1 MPLFRTQSML
11 SAFEGISW
19 SYKFGTVSR
28 RKKHAALVIT
38 SLPHMEM
45 AEWLRRLDLIEYCD
59 KFKSFGGVEELLFLS
74 EADIKKLGV
83 RNNAHR
89 ARIVSSLVAL
99 REQLVQE
106 SQPTKANQR
115 NGGGGNEYQK
125 RGAQMRHSV
134 AVDGTRNVKT
144 CSTATEDDSI
154 YECLTPANTKQSKS
168 CGDLLDME
176 TTPDGGNE
184 AVALKKAL
192 EWELSLDSRDLR
204 SHAWYHGP
212 IPRQRA
218 EEIVQREGDFLV
230 RDCVSQPGNYVLT
243 CKTKGPTLHFVI
255 NKLLLQP
262 ETVYER
268 VQYQFEDDA
277 YDTVP
282 DLITFY
288 VGSGKQC
295 HLLLPIQAT
304 EPSVDLMPNFLVTSG
319 AGKSISVAS
328 GARIQF
334 PCNRMYPLSF
344 YAGKCPQNVAGVAG
358 IRGPSPL
365 NSPSPVPSS
374 PGFRY
379 NPYTQQTSSY
389 RSPMSSPPRTKRE
402 TPPRL
407 PSKKQRSQSLTPLQG
422 GQGSQQR
429 YNSADGVIGSNG
441 SSNGGHDGKSS
452 STKPSRLA
460 ETPEKCNSA
469 DGVIH
474 NSDPAGG
481 RQLPGEEKSSSADG
495 VVVGKSQTLVRP
507 NSTDP
512 GGTLASLKS
521 SSQSLPRSAS
531 LRSSRA
537 SSINKEPSEHSLS
550 PCIEQ
555 KQFAEDDEQERPPS
569 PPPKPN
575 RAGTLQRRDS
585 MKDSDAQ
592 GGTGTHGGRGGMGSY
607 HPSGSDSG
615 NGSGDSAQSSATGEE
630 LTLPARPG
638 GVVLRNPRF
647 IPTSLSSV
655 TLRSHAE
662 IDPVAAEE
670 ALMAMQIPTYEQV
683 SRFDLENFNTLLLPF
698 CDCKPLDG
706 GTLSTVRM
714 MLCESGPRVI
724 ANHLTRV
731 DIGLILEKEDG
742 RKEDPLSCT
751 GLELIT
757 LEQGK
762 QYRLDLIERTECM
775 KLLVAVTI
783 LTCQSDLERAETLNK
798 WIQIAVETKT
808 ALGNLFGF
816 SAIMLGLSMPQIQKL
831 ESTWHT
837 LRQKFTD
844 SAFNFEA
851 KLRPTLNSMN
861 DCSNPQA
868 PNTTIPHILPYVLV
882 KDRTID
888 DVFANTS
895 SPCPSLIAS
904 CVTPWETITQDFGFS
919 VLFAHLDAARSFINN
934 LPLYKKNAQSIMQ
947 DTSRLDPLMEDAFR
961 TEFQMKFLWGSKG
974 ALVPA
979 EERHAKFEHVL
990 TVMAEKF
997 CGDPS
1002 AG

>member
-1 MPLFRTQSML
+1 MA
-11 SAFEGISW
+11 SA
-19 SYKFGTVSR
+19 
-28 RKKHAALVIT
+28 
-38 SLPHMEM
+38 LP
-45 AEWLRRLDLIEYCD
+45 RC
-59 KFKSFGGVEELLFLS
+59 
-74 EADIKKLGV
+74 
-83 RNNAHR
+83 
-89 ARIVSSLVAL
+89 
-99 REQLVQE
+99 
-106 SQPTKANQR
+106 
-115 NGGGGNEYQK
+115 
-125 RGAQMRHSV
+125 SV
-134 AVDGTRNVKT
+134 GCR
-144 CSTATEDDSI
+144 S
-154 YECLTPANTKQSKS
+154 YECLSPANTKQSKS

-176 TTPDGGNE
+176 TTTPDGGNE

-218 EEIVQREGDFLV
+218 EEIVQKEGDFLV

-243 CKTKGPTLHFVI
+243 CRTKGPTLHFVI

-288 VGSGKQC
+288 VGSGK
-295 HLLLPIQAT
+295 A
-304 EPSVDLMPNFLVTSG
+304 
-319 AGKSISVAS
+319 ISAAS

-334 PCNRMYPLSF
+334 PCNRTYPLSF
-344 YAGKCPQNVAGVAG
+344 YAGKCPQNAVGMAG

-379 NPYTQQTSSY
+379 NPYTQQTNSY

-407 PSKKQRSQSLTPLQG
+407 PSKKQRSQSLTPLQAAGQG
-422 GQGSQQR
+422 GQGSQPR
-429 YNSADGVIGSNG
+429 FSSGDGVISNTT
-441 SSNGGHDGKSS
+441 NGTPEGKTGM
-452 STKPSRLA
+452 TKPSRLA
-460 ETPEKCNSA
+460 DSSEKCNSA

-474 NSDPAGG
+474 SSDAANG
-481 RQLPGEEKSSSADG
+481 RSLAGEEKSSSADG
-495 VVVGKSQTLVRP
+495 VVKPQTLTRP
-507 NSTDP
+507 SSTDS
-512 GGTLASLKS
+512 GGTLAQLKN

-531 LRSSRA
+531 LRSSHGRLSSRT

-550 PCIEQ
+550 PCLEQ
-555 KQFAEDDEQERPPS
+555 KQFTEGDEHEQPPS
-569 PPPKPN
+569 PPPKPI
-575 RAGTLQRRDS
+575 RGGAGGGTLQRRDS
-585 MKDSDAQ
+585 MKDSDTQSTVQAGH
-592 GGTGTHGGRGGMGSY
+592 GGHGGGRGVAGVGSY

-630 LTLPARPG
+630 LALPHRGVG
-638 GVVLRNPRF
+638 GVVLKNPRF
-647 IPTSLSSV
+647 MPTSLSSV
-655 TLRSHAE
+655 TLRSHSE

-670 ALMAMQIPTYEQV
+670 ALLAMQIPTYEQV

-698 CDCKPLDG
+698 CDCKPLDS
-706 GTLSTVRM
+706 GTLNTFRM

-731 DIGLILEKEDG
+731 DIGLILDKDEN
-742 RKEDPLSCT
+742 RKDDPLNCT

-831 ESTWHT
+831 ESTWHM

-851 KLRPTLNSMN
+851 KLRPTMNSMN

-882 KDRTID
+882 KDRTIN
-888 DVFANTS
+888 DVFANPT
-895 SPCPSLIAS
+895 SPCPSLVAS

-934 LPLYKKNAQSIMQ
+934 LSLYKKNAQTILQ
-947 DTSRLDPLMEDAFR
+947 DTSRLDPLMEDAFK

-990 TVMAEKF
+990 AVMAEKF

>member
-1 MPLFRTQSML
+1 MPLFRSQSVL
-11 SAFEGISW
+11 STLEGISW

-28 RKKHAALVIT
+28 RKKHAAQVA
-38 SLPHMEM
+38 SALPHMET
-45 AEWLRRLDLIEYCD
+45 AGWLQRLDLPEYRD
-59 KFKSFGGVEELLFLS
+59 NFKSYGGVEEMLFLTES
-74 EADIKKLGV
+74 DVKKLGI

-99 REQLVQE
+99 RENLVQE
-106 SQPTKANQR
+106 VNANANQR
-115 NGGGGNEYQK
+115 NGVGNNGCGEDVVY
-125 RGAQMRHSV
+125 RDRTRMRHSV
-134 AVDGTRNVKT
+134 AVPERARKCEAAPSSSSSSGNNKNDG
-144 CSTATEDDSI
+144 ATEGDSD
-154 YECLTPANTKQSKS
+154 YACLTPANTKQSKS

-218 EEIVQREGDFLV
+218 EEIVQQEGDFLV

-288 VGSGKQC
+288 VGSGK
-295 HLLLPIQAT
+295 A
-304 EPSVDLMPNFLVTSG
+304 
-319 AGKSISVAS
+319 ISAAS

-334 PCNRMYPLSF
+334 PCNRTYPLSY
-344 YAGKCPQNVAGVAG
+344 YAGKFPQNNGPHG

-379 NPYTQQTSSY
+379 NPYTQQTNSY

-407 PSKKQRSQSLTPLQG
+407 PSKKQRSQSLTPLHGAQG
-422 GQGSQQR
+422 VQQR
-429 YNSADGVIGSNG
+429 YCSADGVIGG
-441 SSNGGHDGKSS
+441 PVDGKAG
-452 STKPSRLA
+452 TTTGTARPARMVDGGG
-460 ETPEKCNSA
+460 EKCNSA

-474 NSDPAGG
+474 SDTVNGG
-481 RQLPGEEKSSSADG
+481 ARSGAGEEKSSSADG
-495 VVVGKSQTLVRP
+495 VVKPQSIPPRP
-507 NSTDP
+507 SSTDP
-512 GGTLASLKS
+512 AAAAHKGNGSTHSLA
-521 SSQSLPRSAS
+521 RSAS
-531 LRSSRA
+531 LRSSHGKLGSRA

-555 KQFAEDDEQERPPS
+555 QQFGENEEEHDRPPS
-569 PPPKPN
+569 PPPKPI
-575 RAGTLQRRDS
+575 RGGAGGTLQRHES
-585 MKDSDAQ
+585 FKDSDTSTAQ
-592 GGTGTHGGRGGMGSY
+592 AGAHGRGALSSY

-615 NGSGDSAQSSATGEE
+615 NGSGDSAQSSATGED
-630 LTLPARPG
+630 LAIPHRAG
-638 GVVLRNPRF
+638 GVVLKNPRF

-655 TLRSHAE
+655 TLRSHLE

-670 ALMAMQIPTYEQV
+670 ALLAMQIPLFEQT

-698 CDCKPLDG
+698 CDCKPLDS
-706 GTLSTVRM
+706 GTLNTFRM

-731 DIGLILEKEDG
+731 DIGLILEKDES
-742 RKEDPLSCT
+742 RKDDPLNCS

-762 QYRLDLIERTECM
+762 QYRADLIERTECM

-882 KDRTID
+882 KDRTIN
-888 DVFANTS
+888 DVFATPT
-895 SPCPSLIAS
+895 SPCPTLVAS

-934 LPLYKKNAQSIMQ
+934 LTLYRKNAQTILQ
-947 DTSRLDPLMEDAFR
+947 DTSRYDPLMEDAFK

>member
-1 MPLFRTQSML
+1 MGKSTSKLDKRRSQS
-11 SAFEGISW
+11 ISW
-19 SYKFGTVSR
+19 SYKFGTASR

-38 SLPHMEM
+38 SLPHMET
-45 AEWLRRLDLIEYCD
+45 AEWLQRLDLAEYTD
-59 KFKSFGGVEELLFLS
+59 VFRTFAGVEEMLFLS
-74 EADIKKLGV
+74 EADIKRLGI

-106 SQPTKANQR
+106 SHTKTNQR
-115 NGGGGNEYQK
+115 NGAEEFRN
-125 RGAQMRHSV
+125 RAQMRHSV
-134 AVDGTRNVKT
+134 AVDGSRAVKT
-144 CSTATEDDSI
+144 GCVASENDSI
-154 YECLTPANTKQSKS
+154 YECLSPANTKQSKS

-218 EEIVQREGDFLV
+218 EEIVQKEGDFLV

-288 VGSGKQC
+288 VGSGK
-295 HLLLPIQAT
+295 
-304 EPSVDLMPNFLVTSG
+304 
-319 AGKSISVAS
+319 SISVAS

-334 PCNRMYPLSF
+334 PCNRTYPLSF
-344 YAGKCPQNVAGVAG
+344 YAGKCPPNVGGAGTG

-379 NPYTQQTSSY
+379 NPYTQQAGSY

-407 PSKKQRSQSLTPLQG
+407 PSKKQRSQSLTPLHGAQG
-422 GQGSQQR
+422 GQQR
-429 YNSADGVIGSNG
+429 YNSADGVISGSNG
-441 SSNGGHDGKSS
+441 STMAPGEGKSGHPA
-452 STKPSRLA
+452 KPSRLA
-460 ETPEKCNSA
+460 ETPEKCSSA

-474 NSDPAGG
+474 SDPAIGA
-481 RQLPGEEKSSSADG
+481 RPGEEKSSSADG
-495 VVVGKSQTLVRP
+495 VVKPPLVPRP
-507 NSTDP
+507 SSTDP
-512 GGTLASLKS
+512 AGLASLKS

-531 LRSSRA
+531 LRSSQGKLSSRA

-555 KQFAEDDEQERPPS
+555 KTTFAEGDGSEQPPS
-569 PPPKPN
+569 PPPKPI
-575 RAGTLQRRDS
+575 RGGTLQRRDS
-585 MKDSDAQ
+585 MKDSDTQSVQ
-592 GGTGTHGGRGGMGSY
+592 GAGGHGGRGGLGSY

-630 LTLPARPG
+630 LTMPVRGVG

-655 TLRSHAE
+655 TLRSHTE

-670 ALMAMQIPTYEQV
+670 ALLAMQIPTYEQV

-698 CDCKPLDG
+698 CECKPLDS
-706 GTLSTVRM
+706 GTLNTFRM

-731 DIGLILEKEDG
+731 DIGLILERDES
-742 RKEDPLSCT
+742 RKDNPLCCT

-757 LEQGK
+757 LEHGK

-783 LTCQSDLERAETLNK
+783 LTSQSDLERAETLNK

-882 KDRTID
+882 KDRTIN

-895 SPCPSLIAS
+895 SPCPTLIAA

-934 LPLYKKNAQSIMQ
+934 LPLYKKNAQTILQ

>member
-1 MPLFRTQSML
+1 MGKTTSKLDKRRSQS
-11 SAFEGISW
+11 ISW
-19 SYKFGTVSR
+19 SYKFGTASR

-38 SLPHMEM
+38 SLPHMET
-45 AEWLRRLDLIEYCD
+45 AEWLQRLDLAEYGD
-59 KFKSFGGVEELLFLS
+59 KFKSFNGVEELLFLT
-74 EADIKKLGV
+74 EADIKKLGI

-99 REQLVQE
+99 REKLVQE
-106 SQPTKANQR
+106 SNSKANQR
-115 NGGGGNEYQK
+115 NGTDGVHQHK
-125 RGAQMRHSV
+125 RALLRHSV
-134 AVDGTRNVKT
+134 AVDGARSNHTA
-144 CSTATEDDSI
+144 STLAETESI
-154 YECLTPANTKQSKS
+154 YECLSPANTKQSKS

-176 TTPDGGNE
+176 TTTPDGGNE

-243 CKTKGPTLHFVI
+243 CRTKGPTLHFVI

-288 VGSGKQC
+288 VGSGK
-295 HLLLPIQAT
+295 A
-304 EPSVDLMPNFLVTSG
+304 
-319 AGKSISVAS
+319 ISVAS

-334 PCNRMYPLSF
+334 PCNRTYPLSF
-344 YAGKCPQNVAGVAG
+344 YAGKCPQNAVGMAG

-379 NPYTQQTSSY
+379 NPYTQQTNSY

-407 PSKKQRSQSLTPLQG
+407 PSKKQRSQSLTPLQAGQSAG
-422 GQGSQQR
+422 GQQQQF
-429 YNSADGVIGSNG
+429 SSSGDGVISSATNG
-441 SSNGGHDGKSS
+441 ATEGKPPGL
-452 STKPSRLA
+452 TRPSRLA
-460 ETPEKCNSA
+460 DSTEKCNSA

-474 NSDPAGG
+474 SSDTTNG
-481 RQLPGEEKSSSADG
+481 RPLAGEEKSSSADG
-495 VVVGKSQTLVRP
+495 VVKSQTLSRP
-507 NSTDP
+507 CSTDT
-512 GGTLASLKS
+512 GGTLAQLKS

-531 LRSSRA
+531 LRSSHGKLSSRA

-550 PCIEQ
+550 PCLEQ
-555 KQFAEDDEQERPPS
+555 KQFAEDDEQPPS
-569 PPPKPN
+569 PPPKPI
-575 RAGTLQRRDS
+575 RGGAGGGTLQRRES
-585 MKDSDAQ
+585 MKDSDTQSAVQ
-592 GGTGTHGGRGGMGSY
+592 GGHGVHGGGRGGMGSY

-630 LTLPARPG
+630 VALPHRGVG
-638 GVVLRNPRF
+638 GVVLKNPRF
-647 IPTSLSSV
+647 MPTSLSSV

-670 ALMAMQIPTYEQV
+670 ALLAMQIPSFEQI

-698 CDCKPLDG
+698 CDCKPLDS
-706 GTLSTVRM
+706 GTLNTFRM

-731 DIGLILEKEDG
+731 DIGLILEKDES
-742 RKEDPLSCT
+742 RKDDPLNCT

-757 LEQGK
+757 LDQGK

-831 ESTWHT
+831 ESTWHM

-882 KDRTID
+882 KDRTIN
-888 DVFANTS
+888 DVFANPTS
-895 SPCPSLIAS
+895 ACPSLVAC
-904 CVTPWETITQDFGFS
+904 CVTPWETNNQDFGFS
-919 VLFAHLDAARSFINN
+919 VLFAHLDAARSFISN
-934 LPLYKKNAQSIMQ
+934 LSLYKKNAQTILQ
-947 DTSRLDPLMEDAFR
+947 DTSRLDPLMEDAFK

>member
-1 MPLFRTQSML
+1 MGKTTSKLDKRRSQS
-11 SAFEGISW
+11 ISW

-28 RKKHAALVIT
+28 RKKHAAQVI
-38 SLPHMEM
+38 SAVPHMDT
-45 AEWLRRLDLIEYCD
+45 AEWLQRLDLPEYGD
-59 KFKSFGGVEELLFLS
+59 KFKSYNGVEELLFLS
-74 EADIKKLGV
+74 EADVKKLGI

-99 REQLVQE
+99 RENLVHE
-106 SQPTKANQR
+106 ANAKANQR
-115 NGGGGNEYQK
+115 NAAATAGIGDE
-125 RGAQMRHSV
+125 RRARMRHSV
-134 AVDGTRNVKT
+134 AVADRARSGAQIEAEKDTPFSETST
-144 CSTATEDDSI
+144 CTPVEIPGPTI
-154 YECLTPANTKQSKS
+154 YACLTPAAPKQSKS

-218 EEIVQREGDFLV
+218 EEIVQQEGDFLV

-288 VGSGKQC
+288 VGSGK
-295 HLLLPIQAT
+295 
-304 EPSVDLMPNFLVTSG
+304 
-319 AGKSISVAS
+319 SISAAS
-328 GARIQF
+328 GARIQC
-334 PCNRMYPLSF
+334 PCNRTYPLSF

-379 NPYTQQTSSY
+379 NPYTQQTNSY

-407 PSKKQRSQSLTPLQG
+407 PSKKQRSQSLTPLHGAQG
-422 GQGSQQR
+422 VQQR
-429 YNSADGVIGSNG
+429 YCSADGVIGNHA
-441 SSNGGHDGKSS
+441 GGTDGKPGAG
-452 STKPSRLA
+452 KPSRLVDGA
-460 ETPEKCNSA
+460 GGEKCNSA

-474 NSDPAGG
+474 GDQVANGG
-481 RQLPGEEKSSSADG
+481 RGASGDEKSSSADG
-495 VVVGKSQTLVRP
+495 VVKSQTTSRS
-507 NSTDP
+507 NSIDAVALK
-512 GGTLASLKS
+512 GSSGSLA
-521 SSQSLPRSAS
+521 RSAS
-531 LRSSRA
+531 LRSSHGKLSGSRG
-537 SSINKEPSEHSLS
+537 SSINKESSEHSLS

-555 KQFAEDDEQERPPS
+555 QQFAENDEGPPS
-569 PPPKPN
+569 PPPKPI
-575 RAGTLQRRDS
+575 RGAGSAGTLQRRDS
-585 MKDSDAQ
+585 LKDSDSHAGQQ
-592 GGTGTHGGRGGMGSY
+592 GGHGRAAITSY

-615 NGSGDSAQSSATGEE
+615 NGSGDSAQSSATGED
-630 LTLPARPG
+630 LALPHRAG
-638 GVVLRNPRF
+638 GVVLKNPRF

-655 TLRSHAE
+655 TLRSHLE
-662 IDPVAAEE
+662 FDPVAAEE
-670 ALMAMQIPTYEQV
+670 ALLAMHVPTFEQT
-683 SRFDLENFNTLLLPF
+683 SRYDLENFNTLLLPF
-698 CDCKPLDG
+698 CDCKPLDS
-706 GTLSTVRM
+706 GTLNTFRM
-714 MLCESGPRVI
+714 MLCESGSRVI

-731 DIGLILEKEDG
+731 DIGLILDKDEN
-742 RKEDPLSCT
+742 RKDDPLNCT

-757 LEQGK
+757 LEQGR
-762 QYRLDLIERTECM
+762 QYRADLIERTECM

-798 WIQIAVETKT
+798 WIQVAVETKT

-816 SAIMLGLSMPQIQKL
+816 SAIMLGLSMPQIQRL

-851 KLRPTLNSMN
+851 KLRPTMNSMN

-868 PNTTIPHILPYVLV
+868 PNTTIPHVLPYILV
-882 KDRTID
+882 KDRTIN
-888 DVFANTS
+888 DVFATPT
-895 SPCPSLIAS
+895 SPCPSLVAS

-934 LPLYKKNAQSIMQ
+934 LSLYRKNAQTILQ
-947 DTSRLDPLMEDAFR
+947 DTGRFDPLMEDAFR

-979 EERHAKFEHVL
+979 DERHAKFEHVL
-990 TVMAEKF
+990 SVMAEKF

>member
-1 MPLFRTQSML
+1 MGKTTSKLDKRRSQS
-11 SAFEGISW
+11 ISW
-19 SYKFGTVSR
+19 SYKFGTASR

-38 SLPHMEM
+38 SLPHMELG
-45 AEWLRRLDLIEYCD
+45 EWLQRLDLAEYGD
-59 KFKSFGGVEELLFLS
+59 KFRSFKGVEELLFLS
-74 EADIKKLGV
+74 ESDIKKLGI

-99 REQLVQE
+99 REKLVQE
-106 SQPTKANQR
+106 SHAKTAQR
-115 NGGGGNEYQK
+115 NGADDQQK
-125 RGAQMRHSV
+125 RAQLRHSV
-134 AVDGTRNVKT
+134 AVDGSRSAKT
-144 CSTATEDDSI
+144 ASTATEQDSI

-218 EEIVQREGDFLV
+218 EEIVQKEGDFLV

-243 CKTKGPTLHFVI
+243 CRTKGPTLHFVI

-288 VGSGKQC
+288 VGSGK
-295 HLLLPIQAT
+295 
-304 EPSVDLMPNFLVTSG
+304 
-319 AGKSISVAS
+319 SISVAS

-334 PCNRMYPLSF
+334 PCNRTYPLSF
-344 YAGKCPQNVAGVAG
+344 YAGKCPQNAAGMAG

-407 PSKKQRSQSLTPLQG
+407 PSKKQRSQSLTPLHGAAG
-422 GQGSQQR
+422 GQQR
-429 YNSADGVIGSNG
+429 YSSADGVIGG
-441 SSNGGHDGKSS
+441 NGGASDGGSKSS
-452 STKPSRLA
+452 KPSRLA

-474 NSDPAGG
+474 NSESGAGA
-481 RQLPGEEKSSSADG
+481 RPSEEKCSSADG
-495 VVVGKSQTLVRP
+495 VVKSQTLTRP
-507 NSTDP
+507 CSTDP
-512 GGTLASLKS
+512 NGLASLKG
-521 SSQSLPRSAS
+521 SQSSLPRSAS
-531 LRSSRA
+531 LRSSQGKLSSRA

-550 PCIEQ
+550 PCLEQ
-555 KQFAEDDEQERPPS
+555 KAFAEDEEQPPS
-569 PPPKPN
+569 PPPKPI
-575 RAGTLQRRDS
+575 RGGAGGTLQRRDS
-585 MKDSDAQ
+585 MKDSDSGSVQ
-592 GGTGTHGGRGGMGSY
+592 GSGTHGGRGGMTSY

-630 LTLPARPG
+630 LAPPVARGVG

-670 ALMAMQIPTYEQV
+670 ALLAMQIPTYEQV
-683 SRFDLENFNTLLLPF
+683 SRYDLENFNTLLLPF
-698 CDCKPLDG
+698 CDCKPLDS
-706 GTLSTVRM
+706 GTLNTVRM

-731 DIGLILEKEDG
+731 DIGLILEKDES
-742 RKEDPLSCT
+742 RKDDPLSCT

-882 KDRTID
+882 KDRTIN
-888 DVFANTS
+888 DVFANTP
-895 SPCPSLIAS
+895 SPCPTLIAS

-934 LPLYKKNAQSIMQ
+934 ISLYKKNAQTIMQ
-947 DTSRLDPLMEDAFR
+947 DTSRLDPLMEDAFK

>member
-1 MPLFRTQSML
+1 PLPKMSLFRSQSVL

-19 SYKFGTVSR
+19 SYKFGTASR

-38 SLPHMEM
+38 SLPHMELG
-45 AEWLRRLDLIEYCD
+45 EWLQRLDLAEYGD
-59 KFKSFGGVEELLFLS
+59 KFRSFNGVEELLFLS
-74 EADIKKLGV
+74 ESDIKKLGI

-99 REQLVQE
+99 REKLVQGRSSLIKCVYRPHKCRLPYCPFFAGQKGSIKGIILPGRQVWGE
-106 SQPTKANQR
+106 SLSVNFTQKPFHD
-115 NGGGGNEYQK
+115 GGEVHVQFRSVCHGGWGQSVVCTDNK
-125 RGAQMRHSV
+125 MTNNIGVVFGGA
-134 AVDGTRNVKT
+134 K
-144 CSTATEDDSI
+144 CS
-154 YECLTPANTKQSKS
+154 LQ
-168 CGDLLDME
+168 E

-218 EEIVQREGDFLV
+218 EEIVQKEGDFLV

-243 CKTKGPTLHFVI
+243 CRTKGPTLHFVI

-288 VGSGKQC
+288 VGSGK
-295 HLLLPIQAT
+295 
-304 EPSVDLMPNFLVTSG
+304 
-319 AGKSISVAS
+319 SISVAS

-334 PCNRMYPLSF
+334 PCNRTYPLSF
-344 YAGKCPQNVAGVAG
+344 YAGKCPQNAAGMAG

-407 PSKKQRSQSLTPLQG
+407 PSKKQRSQSLTPLHGAAG
-422 GQGSQQR
+422 GQQR
-429 YNSADGVIGSNG
+429 YSSADGVIGG
-441 SSNGGHDGKSS
+441 NGGASDGGSKSS
-452 STKPSRLA
+452 KPSRLA

-474 NSDPAGG
+474 NSESGAGA
-481 RQLPGEEKSSSADG
+481 RPSEEKCSSADG
-495 VVVGKSQTLVRP
+495 VVKSQTLTRP
-507 NSTDP
+507 CSTEP
-512 GGTLASLKS
+512 NGLASLKG
-521 SSQSLPRSAS
+521 SQSSLPRSAS
-531 LRSSRA
+531 LR
-537 SSINKEPSEHSLS
+537 
-550 PCIEQ
+550 
-555 KQFAEDDEQERPPS
+555 
-569 PPPKPN
+569 
-575 RAGTLQRRDS
+575 
-585 MKDSDAQ
+585 
-592 GGTGTHGGRGGMGSY
+592 GTHGGRGGMTSY

-630 LTLPARPG
+630 LAPPVARGVG

-647 IPTSLSSV
+647 IPTSLSSI

-670 ALMAMQIPTYEQV
+670 ALLAMQIPTYEQV
-683 SRFDLENFNTLLLPF
+683 SRYDLENFNTLLLPF
-698 CDCKPLDG
+698 CDCKPLDS
-706 GTLSTVRM
+706 GTLNTVRM

-731 DIGLILEKEDG
+731 DIGLILEKDES
-742 RKEDPLSCT
+742 RKDDPLSCT

-882 KDRTID
+882 KDRTIN
-888 DVFANTS
+888 DVFANTP
-895 SPCPSLIAS
+895 SPCPTLIAS

-934 LPLYKKNAQSIMQ
+934 ISLYKKNAQTIMQ
-947 DTSRLDPLMEDAFR
+947 DTSRLDPLMEDAFK

>member
-1 MPLFRTQSML
+1 
-11 SAFEGISW
+11 
-19 SYKFGTVSR
+19 
-28 RKKHAALVIT
+28 
-38 SLPHMEM
+38 
-45 AEWLRRLDLIEYCD
+45 
-59 KFKSFGGVEELLFLS
+59 
-74 EADIKKLGV
+74 
-83 RNNAHR
+83 
-89 ARIVSSLVAL
+89 
-99 REQLVQE
+99 
-106 SQPTKANQR
+106 
-115 NGGGGNEYQK
+115 
-125 RGAQMRHSV
+125 
-134 AVDGTRNVKT
+134 
-144 CSTATEDDSI
+144 
-154 YECLTPANTKQSKS
+154 
-168 CGDLLDME
+168 ME

-288 VGSGKQC
+288 VGSGK
-295 HLLLPIQAT
+295 
-304 EPSVDLMPNFLVTSG
+304 
-319 AGKSISVAS
+319 SISAAS

-334 PCNRMYPLSF
+334 PCNRTYPLSF

-407 PSKKQRSQSLTPLQG
+407 PSKKQRSQSLIPLHGGQG
-422 GQGSQQR
+422 GQQR
-429 YNSADGVIGSNG
+429 YSSADGVIGGNG
-441 SSNGGHDGKSS
+441 SSGSNGGPDGKSGS
-452 STKPSRLA
+452 GKPSRLA
-460 ETPEKCNSA
+460 DTPEKCNSA

-474 NSDPAGG
+474 NNDSAAG

-495 VVVGKSQTLVRP
+495 VVVKSKTQGRP
-507 NSTDP
+507 SSTDP
-512 GGTLASLKS
+512 GSASLASLKS

-555 KQFAEDDEQERPPS
+555 KQFAEDDDQEQPPS
-569 PPPKPN
+569 PPPKPI
-575 RAGTLQRRDS
+575 RGGTLQRRDS
-585 MKDSDAQ
+585 MKDSDTQSVQ
-592 GGTGTHGGRGGMGSY
+592 GGTGTHGGRGGAMGSY

-662 IDPVAAEE
+662 LDPVAAEE
-670 ALMAMQIPTYEQV
+670 ALLAMQIPTYEQV

-706 GTLSTVRM
+706 GTLSTFRM

-731 DIGLILEKEDG
+731 DIGLILEKEESHKD
-742 RKEDPLSCT
+742 DPLGCT

-757 LEQGK
+757 LEQGR

-868 PNTTIPHILPYVLV
+868 PNTTIPHILP
-882 KDRTID
+882 
-888 DVFANTS
+888 
-895 SPCPSLIAS
+895 PCPSLIAS

-934 LPLYKKNAQSIMQ
+934 LSLYKKNAQSIMQ
-947 DTSRLDPLMEDAFR
+947 DTSRLDPLMEDAFK

>member
-1 MPLFRTQSML
+1 MGKTTSKLDKRRSQS
-11 SAFEGISW
+11 ISW
-19 SYKFGTVSR
+19 SYKFGTASR

-38 SLPHMEM
+38 SLPHMEL
-45 AEWLRRLDLIEYCD
+45 AEWLQRLDLAEYGD
-59 KFKSFGGVEELLFLS
+59 KFKSFNGVEELLFLG
-74 EADIKKLGV
+74 EADIKKLGI

-99 REQLVQE
+99 REKLVQE
-106 SQPTKANQR
+106 SHVKAAAK
-115 NGGGGNEYQK
+115 NGTDTHQN
-125 RGAQMRHSV
+125 RAQMRHSV
-134 AVDGTRNVKT
+134 AVDGARSVKT
-144 CSTATEDDSI
+144 YSTATENDSI

-288 VGSGKQC
+288 VGSGK
-295 HLLLPIQAT
+295 
-304 EPSVDLMPNFLVTSG
+304 
-319 AGKSISVAS
+319 SISVAS

-334 PCNRMYPLSF
+334 PCNRTYPLSF
-344 YAGKCPQNVAGVAG
+344 YAGKCPQNVVGMAG

-379 NPYTQQTSSY
+379 NPYTQQTSTY

-407 PSKKQRSQSLTPLQG
+407 PSKKQRSQSLTPLHG
-422 GQGSQQR
+422 GHSPQQK
-429 YNSADGVIGSNG
+429 YSSADGVISATNN
-441 SSNGGHDGKSS
+441 NGGVEGKPNT
-452 STKPSRLA
+452 TKPSRLVD
-460 ETPEKCNSA
+460 TPEKCNSA

-474 NSDPAGG
+474 NNDTSAGNG
-481 RQLPGEEKSSSADG
+481 RSLPGGEEKSSSADG
-495 VVVGKSQTLVRP
+495 VVVKSQTLTRP

-512 GGTLASLKS
+512 NGLGSLKS

-531 LRSSRA
+531 LRSSQGKLSSRA

-555 KQFAEDDEQERPPS
+555 KQFAEDEEHGQPPS
-569 PPPKPN
+569 PPPKPI
-575 RAGTLQRRDS
+575 RGSGALQRRDS
-585 MKDSDAQ
+585 MKDSDTQSVQ
-592 GGTGTHGGRGGMGSY
+592 GGGTHGGRGGMGSY

-630 LTLPARPG
+630 LALPARGVG

-670 ALMAMQIPTYEQV
+670 ALQSMQIPTYEQV

-698 CDCKPLDG
+698 CDCKPLDS
-706 GTLSTVRM
+706 GTLNTVRM

-731 DIGLILEKEDG
+731 DIGLILEKEDT
-742 RKEDPLSCT
+742 RKDDLLSCT

-757 LEQGK
+757 LEHGK

-882 KDRTID
+882 KDRTIN
-888 DVFANTS
+888 DVFATTS
-895 SPCPSLIAS
+895 GPCPSLIAS

-934 LPLYKKNAQSIMQ
+934 ISLYKKNAQTIMQ
-947 DTSRLDPLMEDAFR
+947 DTSRLDPLMEDAFK

>member
-1 MPLFRTQSML
+1 MGKTTSKLDKRRSQS
-11 SAFEGISW
+11 ISW

-28 RKKHAALVIT
+28 RKKHAAQVI
-38 SLPHMEM
+38 SAVPHMDT
-45 AEWLRRLDLIEYCD
+45 AEWLQRLDLPEYGD
-59 KFKSFGGVEELLFLS
+59 KFKSYNGVEELLFLS
-74 EADIKKLGV
+74 EADVKKLGI

-99 REQLVQE
+99 RENLVHE
-106 SQPTKANQR
+106 ANAKANQR
-115 NGGGGNEYQK
+115 NAAAAAGDEHATT
-125 RGAQMRHSV
+125 RARMRHSV
-134 AVDGTRNVKT
+134 AVPDRTRARDKGLLP
-144 CSTATEDDSI
+144 STAAGTETESH
-154 YECLTPANTKQSKS
+154 YACLTPAAPKQSKS

-218 EEIVQREGDFLV
+218 EEIVQQEGDFLV

-288 VGSGKQC
+288 VGSGK
-295 HLLLPIQAT
+295 
-304 EPSVDLMPNFLVTSG
+304 
-319 AGKSISVAS
+319 SISAAS
-328 GARIQF
+328 GARIQC
-334 PCNRMYPLSF
+334 PCNRTYPLSF
-344 YAGKCPQNVAGVAG
+344 YAGKCPQNVTGVAG

-379 NPYTQQTSSY
+379 NPYTQQTNSY

-407 PSKKQRSQSLTPLQG
+407 PSKKQRSQSLTPIHGAQG
-422 GQGSQQR
+422 VQQR
-429 YNSADGVIGSNG
+429 YCSADGVIGN
-441 SSNGGHDGKSS
+441 NGGGTEGKPG
-452 STKPSRLA
+452 TGKPSRLVDGA
-460 ETPEKCNSA
+460 GGEKCNSA

-474 NSDPAGG
+474 GEQVANGG
-481 RQLPGEEKSSSADG
+481 RCPGAPSDEKSSSADG
-495 VVVGKSQTLVRP
+495 VVKSQTTSRS
-507 NSTDP
+507 NSVDAVALK
-512 GGTLASLKS
+512 GSNASLA
-521 SSQSLPRSAS
+521 RSAS
-531 LRSSRA
+531 LRSSHGKLSGSRA
-537 SSINKEPSEHSLS
+537 SSINKESSEHSLS

-555 KQFAEDDEQERPPS
+555 QQFAENDEGPPS
-569 PPPKPN
+569 PPPKPI
-575 RAGTLQRRDS
+575 RGGGSGGAGTLQRRDS
-585 MKDSDAQ
+585 LKDSDSHAGQ
-592 GGTGTHGGRGGMGSY
+592 GGHGRGAITSY

-615 NGSGDSAQSSATGEE
+615 NGSGDSAQSSATGED
-630 LTLPARPG
+630 LALPHRAG
-638 GVVLRNPRF
+638 GVVLKNPRF

-655 TLRSHAE
+655 TLRSHLE
-662 IDPVAAEE
+662 FDPVAAEE
-670 ALMAMQIPTYEQV
+670 ALLAMHVPTFEQT
-683 SRFDLENFNTLLLPF
+683 SRYDLENFNTLLLPF
-698 CDCKPLDG
+698 CDCKPLDS
-706 GTLSTVRM
+706 GTLNTFRM
-714 MLCESGPRVI
+714 MLCESGSRVI

-731 DIGLILEKEDG
+731 DIGLILDKDDS
-742 RKEDPLSCT
+742 RKDDPLNCT

-757 LEQGK
+757 LEQGR
-762 QYRLDLIERTECM
+762 QYRADLIERTECM

-798 WIQIAVETKT
+798 WIQVAVETKT

-851 KLRPTLNSMN
+851 KLRPTMNSMN

-868 PNTTIPHILPYVLV
+868 PNTTIPHILPYILV
-882 KDRTID
+882 KDRTIN
-888 DVFANTS
+888 DVFATPT
-895 SPCPSLIAS
+895 SPCPSLVAS

-934 LPLYKKNAQSIMQ
+934 LSLYRKNAQTILQ
-947 DTSRLDPLMEDAFR
+947 DTGRFDPLMEDAFR

-979 EERHAKFEHVL
+979 DERHAKFEHVL
-990 TVMAEKF
+990 SVMAEKF

>member
-1 MPLFRTQSML
+1 MSRPSMYRSQSLL
-11 SAFEGISW
+11 SPFEGISW
-19 SYKFGTVSR
+19 SHKFGSLNRR
-28 RKKHAALVIT
+28 RKNAPMVIT
-38 SLPHMEM
+38 SCPHMDVL
-45 AEWLRRLDLIEYCD
+45 EWLKRMDLEEYHA
-59 KFKSFGGVEELLFLS
+59 KFKHFSGVEDFLYVS

-89 ARIVSSLVAL
+89 ARMISSLVAL
-99 REQLVQE
+99 REKPATASLNRSE
-106 SQPTKANQR
+106 TLQR
-115 NGGGGNEYQK
+115 S
-125 RGAQMRHSV
+125 MRHSL
-134 AVDGTRNVKT
+134 AVEPNKT
-144 CSTATEDDSI
+144 GSAVVEQESV
-154 YECLTPANTKQSKS
+154 YECLTVSNAKQSKS
-168 CGDLLDME
+168 LGDLLDME
-176 TTPDGGNE
+176 TSDGGGNE

-218 EEIVQREGDFLV
+218 EEIVQRDGDFLV

-243 CKTKGPTLHFVI
+243 CRTKGPTLHFVI
-255 NKLLLQP
+255 NKLLIQP

-288 VGSGKQC
+288 VGSGK
-295 HLLLPIQAT
+295 A
-304 EPSVDLMPNFLVTSG
+304 
-319 AGKSISVAS
+319 ISAAS

-334 PCNRMYPLSF
+334 PCNRIYPLSF
-344 YAGKCPQNVAGVAG
+344 YASKYGQHVGG

-379 NPYTQQTSSY
+379 NPYTQQTNTY

-422 GQGSQQR
+422 AQTSQQR
-429 YNSADGVIGSNG
+429 YCSADGVIQSNG
-441 SSNGGHDGKSS
+441 SDPNSKTL
-452 STKPSRLA
+452 TKPSRL
-460 ETPEKCNSA
+460 TGSTEKCNSA

-474 NSDPAGG
+474 SNDSSTRSSD
-481 RQLPGEEKSSSADG
+481 EKCSSADG
-495 VVVGKSQTLVRP
+495 VVKTQTMTR
-507 NSTDP
+507 S
-512 GGTLASLKS
+512 GT
-521 SSQSLPRSAS
+521 SQSLPRSNS
-531 LRSSRA
+531 LRSSHGVLGSRT

-555 KQFAEDDEQERPPS
+555 KQFAEDDEESEQPPS
-569 PPPKPN
+569 PPPKPGRGVHRN
-575 RAGTLQRRDS
+575 DS
-585 MKDSDAQ
+585 MKEGDP
-592 GGTGTHGGRGGMGSY
+592 HGPIHRMGSY

-630 LTLPARPG
+630 MVVQHRG
-638 GVVLRNPRF
+638 GVILKNPRF
-647 IPTSLSSV
+647 IPSSMSSV
-655 TLRSHAE
+655 TLRSYVDF
-662 IDPVAAEE
+662 DPLAAEE
-670 ALMAMQIPTYEQV
+670 ALLAMTGPTFEQV

-698 CDCKPLDG
+698 CDYKPLDS
-706 GTLSTVRM
+706 GTLNTFRM
-714 MLCESGPRVI
+714 MLSETSSRVI
-724 ANHLTRV
+724 ATHLTRV
-731 DIGLILEKEDG
+731 DISLILEKDEEKKDHI
-742 RKEDPLSCT
+742 LNCT

-757 LEQGK
+757 LEQGR
-762 QYRLDLIERTECM
+762 QFRLDLIERTECM

-783 LTCQSDLERAETLNK
+783 LTCQDDLERAETLNK

-816 SAIMLGLSMPQIQKL
+816 CAIMLGLSMPQIQKL
-831 ESTWHT
+831 ETTWHT
-837 LRQKFTD
+837 LRQKYTD

-882 KDRTID
+882 KDRTITD
-888 DVFANTS
+888 ILVDPLQPAQNCS
-895 SPCPSLIAS
+895 SLVTS

-919 VLFAHLDAARSFINN
+919 VLFAHLDAARSFVNN
-934 LPLYKKNAQSIMQ
+934 LSLYRKNAHGIMQ
-947 DTSRLDPLMEDAFR
+947 DTSRLDTLLEDAFR
-961 TEFQMKFLWGSKG
+961 TEFQVKFLWGSKG
-974 ALVPA
+974 CFVPA
-979 EERHAKFEHVL
+979 EDRHAKFEHVL

-997 CGDPS
+997 CGDPAVNA

>member
-1 MPLFRTQSML
+1 MGKTTSKLDKRRSQS
-11 SAFEGISW
+11 ISW

-28 RKKHAALVIT
+28 RKKHAAQVA
-38 SLPHMEM
+38 SALPHMET
-45 AEWLRRLDLIEYCD
+45 AGWLQRLDLPEYRD
-59 KFKSFGGVEELLFLS
+59 NFKGYGGVEEMLFLTES
-74 EADIKKLGV
+74 DVKKLGI

-99 REQLVQE
+99 RENLVQE
-106 SQPTKANQR
+106 VNANANKR
-115 NGGGGNEYQK
+115 NGAGDNNGGEDVVY
-125 RGAQMRHSV
+125 RDRTRMRHSV
-134 AVDGTRNVKT
+134 AVPERARKCNKAPSGSGSNNN
-144 CSTATEDDSI
+144 SSNGGATEGDSD
-154 YECLTPANTKQSKS
+154 YACLTPANTKQSKS

-218 EEIVQREGDFLV
+218 EEIVQQEGDFLV

-288 VGSGKQC
+288 VGSGK
-295 HLLLPIQAT
+295 A
-304 EPSVDLMPNFLVTSG
+304 
-319 AGKSISVAS
+319 ISAAS

-334 PCNRMYPLSF
+334 PCNRTYPLSY
-344 YAGKCPQNVAGVAG
+344 YAGKFPQNNGPHG

-379 NPYTQQTSSY
+379 NPYTQQTNSY

-407 PSKKQRSQSLTPLQG
+407 PSKKQRSQSLTPLHGAQG
-422 GQGSQQR
+422 VQQR
-429 YNSADGVIGSNG
+429 YCSADGVIGGPVDGKAGATTG
-441 SSNGGHDGKSS
+441 SSRPTRMVDGGG
-452 STKPSRLA
+452 
-460 ETPEKCNSA
+460 EKCNSA

-474 NSDPAGG
+474 SDTVNGA
-481 RQLPGEEKSSSADG
+481 RSSTGEEKSSSADG
-495 VVVGKSQTLVRP
+495 VVKPQSIPQRP

-512 GGTLASLKS
+512 AAAAAAHKGSTHSLA
-521 SSQSLPRSAS
+521 RSAS
-531 LRSSRA
+531 LRSSHGKLGSRA

-555 KQFAEDDEQERPPS
+555 QQFGENEEEHVRPPS
-569 PPPKPN
+569 PPPKPI
-575 RAGTLQRRDS
+575 RGGGGGTLQRHES
-585 MKDSDAQ
+585 FKDSDTSTAQ
-592 GGTGTHGGRGGMGSY
+592 AGSHGRGALSSY

-615 NGSGDSAQSSATGEE
+615 NGSGDSAQSSATGED
-630 LTLPARPG
+630 LAIPHRAG
-638 GVVLRNPRF
+638 GVVLKNPRF

-655 TLRSHAE
+655 TLRSHLE

-670 ALMAMQIPTYEQV
+670 ALLAMQIPIFEQT
-683 SRFDLENFNTLLLPF
+683 SRYDLENFNTLLLPF
-698 CDCKPLDG
+698 CDCKPLDS
-706 GTLSTVRM
+706 GTLNTFRM

-731 DIGLILEKEDG
+731 DIGLILEKDES
-742 RKEDPLSCT
+742 RKDDPLNCS

-762 QYRLDLIERTECM
+762 QYRADLIERTECM

-882 KDRTID
+882 KDRTIND
-888 DVFANTS
+888 IFATPT
-895 SPCPSLIAS
+895 SPCPTLVAS

-934 LPLYKKNAQSIMQ
+934 LTLYRKNAQTILQ
-947 DTSRLDPLMEDAFR
+947 DTSRYDPLMEDAFK